1 MSRQL
6 LAWGDS
12 LRWIGVGKST
22 RKRRRYAYRPV
33 SKFMCEPL
41 EERNLLAATYYVSES
56 AGNDA
61 YDGLA
66 QVWNGTH
73 GPWKTLTKVNNTDLL
88 PGDSVLFE
96 RGGEYRSNIGLD
108 RQDGTASGRI
118 TFGAYGNPS
127 QPKPRILSSVEKNL
141 YSVSWNG
148 GTWSD
153 WTETSPGSRIWTT
166 QPLLDSV
173 LPTGSQLVTNGNF
186 SQGATGWTLLRQNGA
201 NATAS
206 TTGGF
211 YNLRLRSSSL
221 GGRQGT
227 NGNSI
232 QLYTGVDLVEGEYY
246 LLSFSAKATQPFTIP
261 TILIPDDAHVIAGE
275 MPTLTT
281 SWQDYQLLFKADA
294 TTREWL
300 KFCVGGPDGL
310 PLGSD
315 FSLDNVSFKQCST
328 PGNKRLIDIDVGN
341 IIFNNGGSVP
351 GGGSW
356 SGMRRWNS
364 ISELVLPGD
373 YYADYA
379 TNTVQLYCTQNPAT
393 YYNDIEIAVG
403 GGDGVSTGQVVA
415 PGNYT
420 NYENLDVRYGG
431 MDGIRTYYGNTS
443 NFTVRNCDVAYMGG
457 VGGGGVYGRIGNG
470 FDLYGWGSHI
480 LVEGCR
486 FWEIYDVALAIE
498 AVSGSSS
505 DVIFRNNV
513 AWNCN
518 VGMEINGDGAP
529 DVADVYCINNTFAYM
544 GYQQMANQRPQQ
556 SWSNAAGLFFHNDG
570 QSTFTSIYVYN
581 NIVYESKFACFY
593 DGPDFDLNSVAL
605 DYNLYYQSDILEQVA
620 SQAGNGWP
628 NSGYHYMMP
637 GYAPYDN
644 KILFYPNWYN
654 DTGKDQHTI
663 VADPQ
668 FVDAANYDFRLRSN
682 SPAIDAGKTLS
693 VPTDFGGIPRPQGTA
708 IDIGAFESTIPK
720 VVNSQ
725 INSGA
730 AQRSKVTSLT
740 ITFNQIVSFDLG
752 AFSILMKGAGGGL
765 VDYSVSTAIVN
776 NRTVA
781 TLTFSGI
788 RTEFGSLKDG
798 DYQLTID
805 PTKVHNA
812 AAGTNLD
819 GDGNGLS
826 GGNYRF
832 GAAAADR
839 FFRLFGDSDGDRDV
853 DNIDFARLRTTIDM
867 PAAMV
872 GFLAYFDFEGDGDVD
887 NLDFARFRLRM
898 GKTMPFIP

>member
-1 MSRQL
+1 MPENQL
-6 LAWGDS
+6 QKMIDTMGRILPVWGDS
-12 LRWIGVGKST
+12 LRRVGV
-22 RKRRRYAYRPV
+22 RKLPRKKQLF
-33 SKFMCEPL
+33 SD
-41 EERNLLAATYYVSES
+41 S
-56 AGNDA
+56 AGNDS

-66 QVWNGTH
+66 QAWDGTH
-73 GPWKTLTKVNNTDLL
+73 GPWKTLTKVNNTDLS
-88 PGDSVLFE
+88 PSDSALFE

-108 RQDGTASGRI
+108 RQDGDASGRI
-118 TFGAYGNPS
+118 TFGAYGNPNA
-127 QPKPRILSSVEKNL
+127 PKPRILSSVENNL
-141 YSVSWNG
+141 YNISWNG
-148 GTWSD
+148 GAWYD
-153 WTETSPGSRIWTT
+153 WTETSPGSHIWTT

-186 SQGATGWTLLRQNGA
+186 SQSATGWNLIHQNGA

-211 YNLRLRSSSL
+211 YNLRMRSNAQ

-227 NGNSI
+227 DWSSI

-246 LLSFSAKATQPFTIP
+246 LLSFSAKSTQPFTIP
-261 TILIPDDAHVIAGE
+261 TIFIPDDAHVIAGE
-275 MPTLTT
+275 MPTLTA
-281 SWQDYQLLFKADA
+281 SWQNYQLLFKADA

-300 KFCVGGPDGL
+300 KFGVGGPDGL

-341 IIFNNGGSVP
+341 IIFNNGGSAP

-364 ISELVLPGD
+364 VGELVQPGD
-373 YYADYA
+373 YHADYA

-403 GGDGVSTGQVVA
+403 GGDGVSTGQVIA

-443 NFTVRNCDVAYMGG
+443 NVTVRNCDVAYMGG
-457 VGGGGVYGRIGNG
+457 VGGGGVAGRIGNG
-470 FDLYGWGSHI
+470 FDLYGWGSQI

-518 VGMEINGDGAP
+518 VGMEINADGGAA
-529 DVADVYCINNTFAYM
+529 DVAGVYCVNNTFAYM

-556 SWSNAAGLFFHNDG
+556 SWSNAGGFFFHNDG
-570 QSTFTSIYVYN
+570 GNPFTSIYVYN

-593 DGPDFDLNSVAL
+593 DGPDFDLNPVAL
-605 DYNLYYQSDILEQVA
+605 DYNLYYQGDRLEQVA

-628 NSGYHYMMP
+628 HDGYHYMMP

-644 KILFYPNWYN
+644 KILFFPNWYN

-668 FVDAANYDFRLRSN
+668 FVDAANYDFRLRST
-682 SPAIDAGKTLS
+682 SPAIDAGKMLG
-693 VPTDFGGIPRPQGTA
+693 VPTDFAGIPRPQGAA

-725 INSGA
+725 INGGA
-730 AQRSKVTSLT
+730 VQRSKVTSLT
-740 ITFNQIVSFDLG
+740 ITFSQIVSLDAG
-752 AFSILMKGAGGGL
+752 AFSVLMKGAGGGL
-765 VDYSVSTAIVN
+765 VNYSVSTVIVN
-776 NRTVA
+776 NRTIA
-781 TLTFSGI
+781 TLTFSGT
-788 RTEFGSLKDG
+788 RSEFGSLKDG
-798 DYQLTID
+798 DYTLTID
-805 PTKVHNA
+805 ATKVHNA

-819 GDGNGLS
+819 GDRNGLS
-826 GGNYRF
+826 GGNYQF

-839 FFRLFGDSDGDRDV
+839 FFRLYGDSDGDRDV
-853 DNIDFARLRTTIDM
+853 DNIDFARFRTTIGM
-867 PAAMV
+867 SAPVA
-872 GFLAYFDFEGDGDVD
+872 GFLAYFDFDGDGDVD

-898 GKTMPFIP
+898 ASTMPFIP